1 MKLHRWTVTVLTMF
15 VVLSVSTVN
24 AAEKRAPVKQGDAK
38 PAVNVKVR
46 SWQSFEKLVS
56 SHRGKVVVVDI
67 WTTTCGAC
75 IEEFP
80 NFVSL
85 GRKYSRDQI
94 ALVSLNCDYDG
105 VPDKPPAF
113 YRDDVLKF
121 LRKQRA
127 TFDNVMLDIPFLDFL
142 DQFDLGTTPA
152 ILVYAA
158 DGRLVKRFDNDDAL
172 DIEDEYSIDDVK
184 RLIDRL
190 VKKVK
195 SKK

>member
-1 MKLHRWTVTVLTMF
+1 MKLQQWTVTVLAMF
-15 VVLSVSTVN
+15 VVLAVSAVN
-24 AAEKRAPVKQGDAK
+24 AAEKKAPVKQGDTK
-38 PAVNVKVR
+38 QTVNVKVR
-46 SWQSFEKLVS
+46 SWKSFERLVR
-56 SHRGKVVVVDI
+56 SHKGKVVVVDI

-75 IEEFP
+75 LEEFP
-80 NFVSL
+80 NFAAL

-127 TFDNVMLDIPFLDFL
+127 TFDNVLLDVPFIDFL
-142 DQFDLGTTPA
+142 DQVDLASTPA
-152 ILVYAA
+152 ILVYAP

-172 DIEDEYSIDDVK
+172 KIEDEYSIDDVK
-184 RLIDRL
+184 RLVDML